1 MSAIPTIAEPI
12 DLWDVGV
19 QAFEQYIADLAA
31 AGIEVDPRLR
41 LERVDGLVFFYSR
54 DDVVIH
60 LAVPPR
66 GDDAKE
72 RTYRFMW
79 ASLLSMTEEDLDEF
93 LPLFVRRVVA
103 HELGHALRDGHG
115 RFGDNLWEEE
125 QIANELAVALQN
137 RRLSPEERGAFARA
151 VDGAM
156 AALADRVGSLDDV
169 RASYQSQLELVYQS
183 DLVGD
188 STRLAIE
195 ALGQA
200 YDLEA
205 SEILG
210 SQLSTGASLTVPGR
224 SDVVDRFNEG
234 GMGNLLHYLFFQ
246 LGWLQI
252 DLATRATKYPQEFGA
267 HRLGLASQVLPT
279 PPVPRAPTRAQVRA
293 LHYAH
298 LACRERNG
306 TAARWFYRRYR
317 ACLVAL
323 VRAIVRNRALAPEFG
338 SQAFLDDPAHLL
350 EAWEDV
356 GRDRLDLLRNL
367 APPELRTLFPRH
379 IGDTLPDVDDCGP
392 DLPHPTDIALWRA
405 VMHGERTRETD
416 ETLRRLALLDRT
428 TQFRALPAQAM
439 LDVAKHLFEVR
450 LAPGETA
457 MWQGDLSNDVWIVG
471 SGEVEWV
478 HEREDGPP
486 IRGRRVPGEV
496 IGEFAF
502 LTGEARSA
510 TVSAV
515 GRASCFV
522 LRAVDLRIQAG
533 AHPSIMERIAGGLA
547 RRLAQATGG

>member
-1 MSAIPTIAEPI
+1 MSAIPTIAEPV
-12 DLWDVGV
+12 DLWDVGL

-60 LAVPPR
+60 LAVPPA
-66 GDDAKE
+66 DDPAKE

-79 ASLLSMTEEDLDEF
+79 SSLLSMNEEDLDAF

-103 HELGHALRDGHG
+103 HELGHALRDGYG
-115 RFGDNLWEEE
+115 CFGDNLWKEE
-125 QIANELAVALQN
+125 QVANELAVALQN

-156 AALADRVGSLDDV
+156 AALTDRVGSMDDV
-169 RASYQSQLELVYQS
+169 RSSYQSQLELVYQS

-200 YDLEA
+200 YDLETA
-205 SEILG
+205 DILG
-210 SQLSTGASLTVPGR
+210 SQLTTGTSLTVPG
-224 SDVVDRFNEG
+224 SSEVVDRFNEG

-267 HRLGLASQVLPT
+267 LRLGLAPQVLET
-279 PPVPRAPTRAQVRA
+279 PPVPATPTRAQVRA
-293 LHYAH
+293 LHHAH
-298 LACRERNG
+298 LACRAQNG

-323 VRAIVRNRALAPEFG
+323 LRSASVAPEFG
-338 SQAFLDDPAHLL
+338 SQSLLDDPAHLL

-367 APPELRTLFPRH
+367 APADLRPLFPKH
-379 IGDTLPDVDDCGP
+379 IGSTLPDADDPGP
-392 DLPHPTDIALWRA
+392 DLPHSTDVALWRA
-405 VMHGERTRETD
+405 VVHGDRTRETD

-428 TQFRALPAQAM
+428 SQFRTLPAQAM
-439 LDVAKHLFEVR
+439 LDIARHLFEVR

-457 MWQGDLSNDVWIVG
+457 MWQGDLSNDVWIVA
-471 SGEVEWV
+471 SGELEWV
-478 HEREDGPP
+478 HQPEVGKAAS
-486 IRGRRVPGEV
+486 GRRSPGEV

-502 LTGEARSA
+502 LTGEPRSA

-522 LRAVDLRIQAG
+522 LRAVDLRIQSG

-547 RRLAQATGG
+547 RRLAEARRR